1 MYKTDIKENQK
12 LYICLYRATKAKK
25 IECENENELVID
37 FGGQH
42 QTEQN
47 RISIILLWQITFEGT
62 SRKQKKKVKTN
73 YKQEI
78 RQVFR
83 RATNNTVL
91 VKRINQKGAHLDLF
105 PGVL

>member
-12 LYICLYRATKAKK
+12 LYICLCRATKAKK

-47 RISIILLWQITFEGT
+47 RISIILL
-62 SRKQKKKVKTN
+62 
-73 YKQEI
+73 
-78 RQVFR
+78 
-83 RATNNTVL
+83 
-91 VKRINQKGAHLDLF
+91 
-105 PGVL
+105 